1 MGLLDRFKNKEERPY
16 ELTASIE
23 GMSVNLSEVR
33 DEVFSSGAL
42 GKGVGIVPSN
52 GKVVAPI
59 SGKVSMIFPTKHALG
74 IKTEAGVEVLIHI
87 GVDTVELDGE
97 GFDAKVAVDQ
107 KVKRGDLLVNVDFP
121 LIEKHGFDTTVIN
134 VITNTNDFKD
144 VETLTGE
151 VTANDVVLKI
161 VKE

>member
-1 MGLLDRFKNKEERPY
+1 
-16 ELTASIE
+16 
-23 GMSVNLSEVR
+23 
-33 DEVFSSGAL
+33 
-42 GKGVGIVPSN
+42 
-52 GKVVAPI
+52 
-59 SGKVSMIFPTKHALG
+59 MIFPTKHALG

-121 LIEKHGFDTTVIN
+121 LIEKHGFNTTVIN

>member
-1 MGLLDRFKNKEERPY
+1 MGLLDCFKNKEERPY

-23 GMSVNLSEVR
+23 GTSVNLSEVK

-42 GKGVGIVPSN
+42 GKGVGIIPSN
-52 GKVVAPI
+52 GKIIAPI

-87 GVDTVELDGE
+87 GIDTVELDGE

-144 VETLTGE
+144 IEILTGE